1 MTLYIQEVDDL
12 VNNRVRN
19 KLGTHDSNGNE
30 IVLPLTVDGQPPIDE
45 ELKAIATDLVIGKF
59 RLQTS
64 EKSLIWDTATKN
76 LDNYLDRRFGYTR
89 NIPFRHIPLVT
100 LDPAFGPPIQ
110 VVSMDAGSGWVPNSL
125 LRVTVDGVQVITTP
139 AQALTDGNGRFDGI
153 EFTIPASSIVDEISV
168 IIITD
173 RKNYKEIKYTREEEF
188 EEADRL
194 VTEDEMLTLLEN
206 ANIPPPGK
214 IFFEQKTWNTTP
226 IDEAIYGS
234 RSILRF
240 TFRQVLSTTGAGIV
254 GAYNSFELDSSGL
267 GSPLSG
273 PLSNQILRLTDVSG
287 VTVDS
292 HSIDTGQ
299 VQYDPREL
307 VEGELQ
313 ITYES
318 TPSILLDHI

>member
-1 MTLYIQEVDDL
+1 MSSSGNFQADTLTQDQVVDILKTGTYPYKLLRFFTQKQKFPDYPSVEVR
-12 VNNRVRN
+12 RVGSPSTTS
-19 KLGTHDSNGNE
+19 KVDST
-30 IVLPLTVDGQPPIDE
+30 TVDTTFE
-45 ELKAIATDLVIGKF
+45 
-59 RLQTS
+59 
-64 EKSLIWDTATKN
+64 
-76 LDNYLDRRFGYTR
+76 
-89 NIPFRHIPLVT
+89 VT
-100 LDPAFGPPIQ
+100 L
-110 VVSMDAGSGWVPNSL
+110 L
-125 LRVTVDGVQVITTP
+125 
-139 AQALTDGNGRFDGI
+139 
-153 EFTIPASSIVDEISV
+153 
-168 IIITD
+168 
-173 RKNYKEIKYTREEEF
+173 IKYTREEEF

-273 PLSNQILRLTDVSG
+273 PLSIQILRLTDVSG

-318 TPSILLDHI
+318 TPSIDALVDQLHTAREEFRGKLVRNGIPKNVLFLAGTSTRSSAYEEVEKVTTTFYVVGTW